1 MRGYK
6 INDEGLIEDVY
17 ELAPEGS
24 KDKYEGVAGVFTE
37 TAINKLVAQSV
48 RYREFI
54 EIKAEKR
61 RLDVDL
67 QDTQE
72 ELKRRI
78 SEDKENR
85 HKINSLTETLQIKQE
100 KSEQLQK
107 DLLSI
112 KQGIDEVLG
121 GVL

>member
-6 INDEGLIEDVY
+6 INKDSLIEEIYD
-17 ELAPEGS
+17 LAPEGS
-24 KDKYEGVAGVFTE
+24 KDKYEGIEGDYTE
-37 TAINKLVAQSV
+37 TAINKLIAQNV

-67 QDTQE
+67 QDTRE

-85 HKINSLTETLQIKQE
+85 QIIQHLTDTLEDKQ
-100 KSEQLQK
+100 KQSEQLQNDLFHIKK
-107 DLLSI
+107 D
-112 KQGIDEVLG
+112 IDNVLG